1 MGTFRLRYYSC
12 AKSMLKDLAECRDIT
27 SLQALVFMIL
37 FLQAT
42 SNLSA
47 CYAFLGIAL
56 RSALRMGLH
65 RHLEHHLISPIEQ
78 QVRRRVFYVVR
89 QMDIYVSTLLGFPL
103 VLRNEDV
110 DQLYPTEVDD
120 EYVRK
125 DAILTPPPGTPSIY
139 EAFNANTRLME
150 ILAKIVKHVYPLHGV
165 QPSRPGQPNGDMGT
179 TYIISYARIK
189 EIEHDLHEW
198 YARLPEYW
206 RPSTDGPI
214 EVVR

>member
-1 MGTFRLRYYSC
+1 MRYYNA
-12 AKSMLKDLAECRDIT
+12 AKVVLKDLAECRDLT
-27 SLQALVFMIL
+27 CLQALVFMIL

-56 RSALRMGLH
+56 RSAMRMGLH

-110 DQLYPTEVDD
+110 DQLYPSEVDD

-125 DAILTPPPGTPSIY
+125 DGILTPPAGTPSIY

-150 ILAKIVKHVYPLHGV
+150 ILAKIVKHVYPLHGI
-165 QPSRPGQPNGDMGT
+165 QQSSRPGCGKGEMGT
-179 TYIISYARIK
+179 TYVISYARIK
-189 EIEHDLHEW
+189 EIEQDLQVW

-206 RPSTDGPI
+206 RPSTDGPV
-214 EVVR
+214 EAVR

>member
-1 MGTFRLRYYSC
+1 MRYYNC
-12 AKSMLKDLAECRDIT
+12 AKSVLKDLAECRDII

-56 RSALRMGLH
+56 RSSLRMGLH
-65 RHLEHHLISPIEQ
+65 RHLEHHLINPIEQ
-78 QVRRRVFYVVR
+78 EVRRRVFYVVR

-110 DQLYPTEVDD
+110 DQRYPTEVDD

-125 DAILTPPPGTPSIY
+125 DAILTPPSGTPSIY

-150 ILAKIVKHVYPLHGV
+150 ILAKIVKHVYPLHGI
-165 QPSRPGQPNGDMGT
+165 QQSTRTGPGKGEMGT

-189 EIEHDLHEW
+189 EIEQDLQEW

-206 RPSTDGPI
+206 RPSTDGPV